1 MSKLSFDDTL
11 RRFDLIISSRS
22 ETDKKNNLMYRRIC
36 REVFKKSYSNFQF
49 HNTINVGVN
58 LAAAGIVS
66 AISSVRGRNKENS
79 FVKSFRKLNS
89 QNHVITYSDLDEIN
103 CFLDKSEFALVLKL
117 LKIQYKYGLNE
128 AISSVVTR

>member
-11 RRFDLIISSRS
+11 RRFDLIVSNRS

-36 REVFKKSYSNFQF
+36 REVFKKLYSNFQF

-58 LAAAGIVS
+58 FAAAGIVS
-66 AISSVRGRNKENS
+66 AINSKRKNKKYS
-79 FVKSFRKLNS
+79 FAKSFRKLNS
-89 QNHVITYSDLDEIN
+89 KNYVITYSDLHKIS
-103 CFLDKSEFALVLKL
+103 CFLDKSEFVLVLKL

-128 AISSVVTR
+128 AISSISE

>member
-11 RRFDLIISSRS
+11 KRFDLIVSSRS

-36 REVFKKSYSNFQF
+36 KEVFKKSYSNFQF
-49 HNTINVGVN
+49 HNTINVGIN
-58 LAAAGIVS
+58 FAAAGIVS
-66 AISSVRGRNKENS
+66 AINSRRKNKKYS
-79 FVKSFRKLNS
+79 FEKSFKKLNS
-89 QNHVITYSDLDEIN
+89 QNHVITYSDLHKIN

-128 AISSVVTR
+128 AISSILK

>member
-11 RRFDLIISSRS
+11 RRFDLIVSSRS